1 MKTRII
7 GAVLALVLAV
17 VGAFILVTYVRG
29 ADARAAAGTEL
40 EDVYV
45 VEEAIPE
52 GTPGENVEQFVTVD
66 TMPARNVADGAVTDL
81 ADLAGLVADAQI
93 LPGEQLLEA
102 RFLDPAVRAAQ
113 GSVAVPPGMQEVSF
127 ALPVARTV
135 GGAIRPGDTVG
146 LVTTKYVPGID
157 ITSDTPTFVP
167 ETWFQF
173 DGVLV
178 TNTQIGTTS
187 SSEAADGEITTGDKI
202 MLTVALNTHDAERL
216 IWAMEGFEHSGAY
229 IPYVGVWVTLQNEA
243 VDTSGSSPVDESNLY
258 R

>member
-17 VGAFILVTYVRG
+17 VGAFIVVLYVRG

-40 EDVYV
+40 ENVYV

-66 TMPARNVADGAVTDL
+66 TLPARNVADGAVS
-81 ADLAGLVADAQI
+81 DLAGLAGLIADAEI

-113 GSVAVPPGMQEVSF
+113 GSVAVPAGMQEMSF
-127 ALPVARTV
+127 ALPVQRMV
-135 GGAIRPGDTVG
+135 GSAISPGDTVG
-146 LVTTKYVPGID
+146 LVITKLVPGVD
-157 ITSDTPTFVP
+157 IATGDPLAVG
-167 ETWFQF
+167 ETQFQF

-178 TNTQIGTTS
+178 TNSQIGTTS
-187 SSEAADGEITTGDKI
+187 SSQAADGEITTGDQI
-202 MLTVALNTHDAERL
+202 MLTVALPTHEIERL
-216 IWAMEGFEHSGAY
+216 VWAMEGWDQRGPVTWNG
-229 IPYVGVWVTLQNEA
+229 IWVTLQNA
-243 VDTSGSSPVDESNLY
+243 ATDTSGSSPVNESNVN